1 MTGWANDINFPFGK
15 RAVVPGFDPI
25 VGQNGADSNEK
36 LRARE
41 MTGVNPADTNA
52 AVPLLADW
60 VVPKGGEYFFLPS
73 IAALRDRFAL
83 P

>member
-1 MTGWANDINFPFGK
+1 M
-15 RAVVPGFDPI
+15 PGFDPI
-25 VGQNGADSNEK
+25 VGQNGADLKGK
-36 LRARE
+36 LQARA

-60 VVPKGGEYFFLPS
+60 VVPKGGEYFFAPS